1 MYKVVI
7 HFGNLEY
14 IQEPTRIGEHF
25 HWVRNYMDIVRHSM
39 DLRPF
44 RILDF
49 TDFQI
54 DIKDFEEVYD
64 IIEFGENMRESFS
77 LRKDENHYPC
87 FDFHFDKYY
96 LNINYFAEEG
106 DLEETMAIF
115 SSYAKNHLKDLSEHF
130 ALGNISLT
138 YEVASSKYAIKRPPM
153 DYPLQVFTPVD
164 LLDKRYLQN
173 RKSLEEH
180 LPFFEKSLPP
190 GVQREW
196 ITDDIVLI
204 TWIQN
209 AKNEDELIQQYY
221 TKEDWM
227 RENLE
232 LKLGSN
238 WNIHGDKMMRRPEI
252 GFTKKK
258 DDEFIEIY
266 YRPERVAIKRIS
278 PVEANNIWHQTWKT
292 LAEYSPK

>member
-1 MYKVVI
+1 
-7 HFGNLEY
+7 
-14 IQEPTRIGEHF
+14 
-25 HWVRNYMDIVRHSM
+25 
-39 DLRPF
+39 
-44 RILDF
+44 
-49 TDFQI
+49 
-54 DIKDFEEVYD
+54 
-64 IIEFGENMRESFS
+64 
-77 LRKDENHYPC
+77 
-87 FDFHFDKYY
+87 
-96 LNINYFAEEG
+96 
-106 DLEETMAIF
+106 MAIF

-292 LAEYSPK
+292 LAEYSLSKTLAGGATFDKVGISLPTRELAIKMQKKAKELHFDKAYYEGDPNVLYDIWPEGNFRDEE